1 MNIVD
6 INPKIILT
14 EWNVHTVD
22 QKFNNH
28 VLNVLNIILLLIKL
42 DKYGLYITLT
52 NILSNHK

>member
-28 VLNVLNIILLLIKL
+28 VLNVLNIILFLIKL
-42 DKYGLYITLT
+42 DKYGIYVAMFP
-52 NILSNHK
+52 SVFE

>member
-28 VLNVLNIILLLIKL
+28 VLNVLNIILFLIKL

>member
-42 DKYGLYITLT
+42 DKYGLHITLT